1 LIFGGPYATLCGD
14 PFSTVVRFGLWPRGI
29 PFKTPREFMA
39 IEPNTEEE
47 RLALGRW
54 IRKGQELI
62 IATSPLG
69 ESYLDPNVKRDPEVQ
84 SLSEEYVKF
93 DHQMAEQL
101 PHLKGRFRWDLEKYF
116 RDHYGPYLP
125 KE

>member
-1 LIFGGPYATLCGD
+1 M
-14 PFSTVVRFGLWPRGI
+14 S
-29 PFKTPREFMA
+29 
-39 IEPNTEEE
+39 IEPGSDEE
-47 RLALGRW
+47 RLLLGRW

-62 IATSPLG
+62 VGTSALG
-69 ESYLDPNVKRDPEVQ
+69 DSYLDPNVKRDEETQ
-84 SLSEEYVKF
+84 ALSEEYVQF
-93 DHQMAEQL
+93 DHEVAEKL